1 MEFLSKTTHI
11 DFMGKRKLGIV
22 ISAMLIVAS
31 LSLLV
36 TRGLNF
42 GIEFKGGV
50 VIEAG
55 FPDAPDLGAIRDG
68 LAAADFPKA
77 IVQNFGSSRDIVIQ
91 LEADEARPGAE
102 VRDRVLE
109 VLRESSSAVDLRR
122 VEFVGPQVG
131 EELAEAGGLAT
142 LFALLMILGYVAFRF
157 QWKFAVGAVAALVH
171 DVIITLGFFSLTYM
185 AFDLSVLAAVL
196 AVIGYSLND
205 TIVVFDRIRE
215 NFLRVRKKAAEE
227 IMNLSINQMLARTLT
242 TSGTTLLVLAA
253 LFFLGGEA
261 IHGFSVALL
270 VGIIVGT
277 YSSIFIA
284 SPTALALDLTA
295 TDLLPV
301 EREDTE
307 LDRIP

>member
-1 MEFLSKTTHI
+1 MEFLSKTTHL
-11 DFMGKRKLGIV
+11 DFMGKRRQTMAL
-22 ISAMLIVAS
+22 SAFFIVAS
-31 LSLLV
+31 LVLLA

-55 FPDAPDLGAIRDG
+55 FPEAPDLGAIRAGLGADG
-68 LAAADFPKA
+68 FADA
-77 IVQNFGSSRDIVIQ
+77 TVQNFGSSRDVVIQ
-91 LEADEARPGAE
+91 LEADESRQGAE
-102 VRDRVLE
+102 VRDRVLT
-109 VLRESSSAVDLRR
+109 VLRGLDSSVDLRR

-157 QWKFAVGAVAALVH
+157 QWKFAVGAVAALIH
-171 DVIITLGFFSLTYM
+171 DVTITLGFFSATLL

-215 NFLRVRKKAAEE
+215 NLLRVRKTATVDV
-227 IMNLSINQMLARTLT
+227 INLSINQMLARTLT
-242 TSGTTLLVLAA
+242 TSGTTLLVLLA

-261 IHGFSVALL
+261 IHGFSVALI
-270 VGIIVGT
+270 VGVVVGT
-277 YSSIFIA
+277 YSSIYIA

-295 TDLLPV
+295 ADLLPP
-301 EREDTE
+301 EKDTSE
-307 LDRIP
+307 LDQLP